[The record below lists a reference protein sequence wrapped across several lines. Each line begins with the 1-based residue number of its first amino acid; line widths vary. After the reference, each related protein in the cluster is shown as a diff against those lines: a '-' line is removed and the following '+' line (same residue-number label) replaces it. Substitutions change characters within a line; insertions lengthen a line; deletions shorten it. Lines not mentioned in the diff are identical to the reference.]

1 MALGGTGQR
10 SCDGGGRS
18 RAAGRESYGLGNGG
32 AGLGGDFVRGALPGQ
47 HLFKHLPAHFT
58 PFLFAGRFRDEALLL
73 ALKGGLI
80 HP

>member
-1 MALGGTGQR
+1 LVLGGTGHR
-10 SCDGGGRS
+10 WGGGGGRS
-18 RAAGRESYGLGNGG
+18 RAAGREGFSLGNGG
-32 AGLGGDFVRGALPGQ
+32 AGFGGELVRGALPGQ